1 MVYPKI
7 YQGVIDFVEEATG
20 KPFFSEDVGTPIKPH
35 WIKDGSRTKTQ
46 RYICSYCREYAYNV
60 PNKTTMQYKYCP
72 NCGSEMLLERSMNN
86 AEAQNR

>member
-1 MVYPKI
+1 MSDYIPFLKGLFENNYKPYP
-7 YQGVIDFVEEATG
+7 
-20 KPFFSEDVGTPIKPH
+20 EDEGTPIKPH
-35 WIKDGSRTKTQ
+35 WIKDGSRTKAQ
-46 RYICSYCREYAYNV
+46 RYICSYCRNYAYNV